1 MKKHL
6 KKLTLHRET
15 LRSLQGGEMEKV
27 AGGSDTSLACVEVTG
42 CCAGTQGQTACY
54 RPTQCFWGCSI
65 SAETCRC

>member
-6 KKLTLHRET
+6 KKLSLHRET
-15 LRSLQGGEMEKV
+15 LRSLQGGEMGQV

-42 CCAGTQGQTACY
+42 CCAGSQGETDCY
-54 RPTQCFWGCSI
+54 RRTQCLWGCSL